1 MAHLTYFDTI
11 EEYNAYINSED
22 YVSPNISYCAD
33 ADAVFMKEN
42 FVPSMSAVF
51 NITSTGTTQIANT
64 TDGIKAIKV
73 DGQLMG
79 ELSKLYKFES
89 TGNHTVEYQFRKQ
102 NTIPKEIFYD
112 FTAIT
117 SVNLSS
123 ISYIGDTNFYGCT
136 NIAFGNLVFN
146 GNIGNNC
153 FAGAYGLTSLTVN
166 GNVGSSCFNS
176 ATGLT
181 TVTVNGNVGSSCF
194 NSCNSLTTINVSGN
208 IADGNLNSI
217 NTLTTVIVGGN
228 VGNGNLN
235 GCSSIATLKIGG
247 KLGSGN
253 LASGSHQ
260 YDLVEIGGD
269 VEYSDGFICNTGLT
283 SVISIS
289 GSVLGS
295 GSNFYSG
302 DTLTIKG
309 SCLDSGNPIQ
319 YWKNVIIE
327 ENFGGSGNVFYG
339 VQNMRIKGNLT
350 GNGCNWVGDTN
361 LPCQSFTIDGSITAT
376 YNFTGGTIPMINVG
390 GNIASYCFTGINIT
404 GTTSYSTSGNV
415 GDECFV
421 SVSGLTDVTVDGN
434 VGVNSFSKKNGN
446 QCHITALT
454 LSENC
459 TSYGGFYGTTYSTS
473 LTKLTVL
480 ATTPPT
486 FSNELPSTVDI
497 YVPADLVDTYKA
509 ASGWSTYASQIQ
521 AISN

>member
-22 YVSPNISYCAD
+22 YVKPNISYCAD
-33 ADAVFMKEN
+33 VDAVFMKED

-51 NITSTGTTQIANT
+51 NITSTGTTPIANT
-64 TDGIKAIKV
+64 IDGIKAIRV

-79 ELSKLYKFES
+79 ELSNLYKFES

-117 SVNLSS
+117 SVNLSN

-166 GNVGSSCFNS
+166 GNIGSSCFSS

-181 TVTVNGNVGSSCF
+181 AVTINGNVGSSCF
-194 NSCNSLTTINVSGN
+194 SSCNSLTTINVSGN
-208 IADGNLNSI
+208 ITDGNLNGI

-228 VGNGNLN
+228 VGNGNFN
-235 GCSSIATLKIGG
+235 SCSSIATLKIGG

-269 VEYSDGFICNTGLT
+269 VESSNGFICNTGLT
-283 SVISIS
+283 SVVSIS

-295 GSNFYSG
+295 GSNFHSG
-302 DTLTIKG
+302 DTLTING
-309 SCLDSGNPIQ
+309 DCSNNYIQ
-319 YWKNVIIE
+319 YWKNVTIGG
-327 ENFGGSGNVFYG
+327 NFTGSGIGFYG
-339 VQNMRIKGNLT
+339 VQNMRIKGNLA
-350 GNGCNWVGDTN
+350 GNGCSWVGNET
-361 LPCQSFTIDGSITAT
+361 LPCQSFIIDGSITAT
-376 YNFTGGTIPMINVG
+376 YNFTSGTIPMINVG
-390 GNIASYCFTGINIT
+390 GNIASGCFTGINIT

-421 SVSGLTDVTVDGN
+421 NVSGLTDVTVNGN
-434 VGVNSFSKKNGN
+434 VGVNSFSKIYGN

-459 TSYGGFYGTTYSTS
+459 TSYGGFSGTTYSTS

-486 FSNELPSTVDI
+486 LSNTIPSGITI
-497 YVPADLVDTYKA
+497 YVPASVVDDYKA
-509 ASGWSTYASQIQ
+509 ASGWSTYESQIE
-521 AISN
+521 AIPNE